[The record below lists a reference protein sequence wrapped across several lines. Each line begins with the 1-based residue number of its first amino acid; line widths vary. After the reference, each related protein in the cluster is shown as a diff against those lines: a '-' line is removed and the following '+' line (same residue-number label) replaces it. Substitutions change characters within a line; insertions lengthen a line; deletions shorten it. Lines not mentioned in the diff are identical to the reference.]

1 MEQQLTG
8 GGVPYLFTLYGNPG
22 KVLQTRNASHLFIGK
37 EEFEYIANIDFDD
50 LYLLVNKSIDIVK
63 NKLSATNRS
72 VVDNLSP
79 EGKVIIIIINF
90 IIILLIILF
99 TF

>member
-22 KVLQTRNASHLFIGK
+22 KILQIRNASHLFTQDM
-37 EEFEYIANIDFDD
+37 EYTANLDFND
-50 LYLLVNKSIDIVK
+50 LYNLVNKSINIIK
-63 NKLSATNRS
+63 NKLSAENRP

-79 EGKVIIIIINF
+79 EGKVIIIIL
-90 IIILLIILF
+90 LLIYNN
-99 TF
+99 TNYYNND